1 LIGRARIQ
9 PFIVTL
15 GTLYVAAGLAMVYS
29 GGSSIFGLPKPD
41 VDYFFW
47 FGGGFI
53 GPVPVSVLI
62 AVLVIAAIYIVLTR
76 TRFGR
81 HVYAVGGS
89 ESVAVM
95 SGIEVGRVKVL
106 IYLVSGGCASIA
118 GFLMSGRVIS
128 GQPLLGAGDILLQ
141 SIGAVIIGGTSVFGG
156 QGGVLRT
163 VLGVLVIAFM
173 VNGLNLLAIDTF
185 AQQVIVGVMI
195 ILSVWVNSLRR
206 RRT

>member
-1 LIGRARIQ
+1 
-9 PFIVTL
+9 
-15 GTLYVAAGLAMVYS
+15 
-29 GGSSIFGLPKPD
+29 
-41 VDYFFW
+41 
-47 FGGGFI
+47 
-53 GPVPVSVLI
+53 VLI
-62 AVLVIAAIYIVLTR
+62 AVLLIAAAHVVLMR

-89 ESVAVM
+89 EAVAVM
-95 SGIEVGRVKVL
+95 SGIEVDKVKIL
-106 IYLVSGGCASIA
+106 IFLVSGGCASIA

-173 VNGLNLLAIDTF
+173 VNGLNLLAIETF
-185 AQQVIVGVMI
+185 AQQVIVGAII

-206 RRT
+206 QRA

>member
-1 LIGRARIQ
+1 
-9 PFIVTL
+9 
-15 GTLYVAAGLAMVYS
+15 MVYA
-29 GGSSIFGLPKPD
+29 GGTSIFGLPKPD

-53 GPVPVSVLI
+53 GPIPVPVAIAVILI
-62 AVLVIAAIYIVLTR
+62 ALAHLILTR

-81 HVYAVGGS
+81 YVYAVGGG
-89 ESVAVM
+89 EAVAVM
-95 SGIEVGRVKVL
+95 SGIDVGRVKIL
-106 IYLVSGGCASIA
+106 IYVLSGATASIA
-118 GFLMSGRVIS
+118 GFMMSGRVIS

-141 SIGAVIIGGTSVFGG
+141 SIGAVIIGGTSIFGG

-163 VLGVLVIAFM
+163 VIGVLVVAFM

-185 AQQVIVGVMI
+185 AQRVIVGAII

-206 RRT
+206 GRL